1 MAPDSLSSMLDK
13 QLNVESSRR
22 ELNGVIYH
30 LKAFNIFW
38 NKKMMKKQ
46 AIILHIFRSLI
57 CTLIKNVH
65 ALEEKSEANVWT
77 KDNKNPRIII
87 LE

>member
-1 MAPDSLSSMLDK
+1 MLDERIV
-13 QLNVESSRR
+13 VESSHR
-22 ELNGVIYH
+22 ELNEVIYH
-30 LKAFNIFW
+30 LKAFNTFEIK
-38 NKKMMKKQ
+38 NDGKQ
-46 AIILHIFRSLI
+46 VIILHIFRSLI

-65 ALEEKSEANVWT
+65 ALETKSEANVWT